1 MNSPVAAV
9 ATGGSSRQ
17 KRAEG
22 NLIWYLFLAPAVALL
37 AAFTGV
43 PLYKSLE
50 LSFYKWNGL
59 RPPKWIGLENF
70 VDLPSDP
77 YFWLAL
83 QHTLV
88 FALVET
94 VCTITLGL
102 ILALAISRRMPGHAL
117 YRFAFYLP
125 AMVPAA
131 VAAALW
137 ARILEPN
144 YGVLNTFLR
153 VVGLNGLALPWL
165 ADVNLSLWTVIAVA
179 VWNYCGFPIIV
190 LLAAIEGIP
199 EDLHD
204 AATLDGVNAWS
215 RLRHVIIPL
224 IWPVLV
230 SISVIQLI
238 FSLKI
243 FDIVWVMTRG
253 GPAESTSVLGT
264 YLYKTAFEEH
274 QFGYASA
281 IAMAMFSII
290 FTITYLYYKLSKAQ
304 AIEYS

>member
-1 MNSPVAAV
+1 MKSRTVAPA
-9 ATGGSSRQ
+9 ARRSLRR

-22 NLIWYLFLAPAVALL
+22 DLIWYLFLAPAVALL
-37 AAFTGV
+37 IAFIGV
-43 PLYKSLE
+43 PLYESLA
-50 LSFYKWNGL
+50 LSLYKWNGL
-59 RPPKWIGLENF
+59 RPPQWAGLQNF
-70 VDLPSDP
+70 LDLPSDP

-88 FALVET
+88 FALLQT
-94 VCTITLGL
+94 VFTVGLGL
-102 ILALAISRRMPGHAL
+102 LLAVAISRRMPGHAL
-117 YRFAFYLP
+117 YRFVFYLP

-144 YGVLNTFLR
+144 YGVLNSFLR
-153 VVGLNGLALPWL
+153 MVGLNFFALSWL
-165 ADVNLSLWTVIAVA
+165 ANVDIALWTVIAVA
-179 VWNYCGFPIIV
+179 VWNYCGFPTIV

-204 AATLDGVNAWS
+204 AATLDGVNAWH
-215 RLRHVIIPL
+215 RLRHVIVPL

-238 FSLKI
+238 FSLKV

-264 YLYKTAFEEH
+264 YLYKTAFEQH

-281 IAMAMFSII
+281 IAMAMFAII
-290 FTITYLYYKLSKAQ
+290 FTVTYVYYKLSKTQ
-304 AIEYS
+304 AIEY